1 MEHRMDLESFVRL
14 LFRHAWLIAMVT
26 VVGVV
31 AAWAV
36 ASVRDPVWE
45 AETSAIVSPIAPTPS
60 GSLYGVEVLDLNVV
74 GTYVQLLRSRQVLQ
88 DAVALL
94 PTEYHREYLRRAI
107 VDVRPVENSSV
118 IVVSVRSTSRK
129 LALELADAVVE
140 AAMRVNPVPV
150 LAQSYP
156 MVVLDQA
163 DTGDAPAA
171 PDMRL
176 ALLLGGL
183 AGSML
188 GIGAAVVTDRRLAG
202 GPAPSA
208 ARSAA

>member
-1 MEHRMDLESFVRL
+1 MDLESFVRL
-14 LFRHAWLIAMVT
+14 LFRHAWLVAMIT

-74 GTYVQLLRSRQVLQ
+74 GTYVQLLRSRQVMQ

-94 PTEYHREYLRRAI
+94 PTEYDRDYLRRAI
-107 VDVRPVENSSV
+107 VDVRPVENSAV

-163 DTGDAPAA
+163 DTDDAPAA

-188 GIGAAVVTDRRLAG
+188 GIGAAIVLDRRLAG